1 MIPIDGPGI
10 SLIAPHQPAQLEP
23 TPIAKESAAA
33 AKENAAIDPSGGAI
47 FEDLLKNVVG
57 TANDSIQNAE
67 AAGKEFAAGTR
78 DDIHGTMLALSKA
91 DIELR
96 LVGNIRNKVVDAFYE
111 LWRMQI

>member
-10 SLIAPHQPAQLEP
+10 SLIAPHQPVQVDPA
-23 TPIAKESAAA
+23 PISKDAAV
-33 AKENAAIDPSGGAI
+33 DPSGGAI
-47 FEDLLKNVVG
+47 FEDLLKHVVG
-57 TANDSIQNAE
+57 GANDSIKNAE
-67 AAGKEFAAGTR
+67 AAGRDFAAGTR

>member
-1 MIPIDGPGI
+1 MLPIDGAGSI
-10 SLIAPHQPAQLEP
+10 NLLAPHQPVQVDSA
-23 TPIAKESAAA
+23 PIAPAV
-33 AKENAAIDPSGGAI
+33 KENAAVDPSGGAI

-57 TANDSIQNAE
+57 GANDSINHAE
-67 AAGKEFAAGTR
+67 AVGKEFAAGTR

>member
-10 SLIAPHQPAQLEP
+10 SLIAPHERVQIDPA
-23 TPIAKESAAA
+23 PISKDT
-33 AKENAAIDPSGGAI
+33 AIDPSGGAT
-47 FEDLLKNVVG
+47 FENLLKNVVG
-57 TANDSIQNAE
+57 GANDSIKNAE
-67 AAGKEFAAGTR
+67 AVGKEFAAGTR

>member
-10 SLIAPHQPAQLEP
+10 SLIAPHQPVQ
-23 TPIAKESAAA
+23 
-33 AKENAAIDPSGGAI
+33 IDPAPISTDTAVDPAGGAV
-47 FEDLLKNVVG
+47 FENLLKHVVG
-57 TANDSIQNAE
+57 NANDSIQNAE
-67 AAGKEFAAGTR
+67 AAGKAFAAGTR

>member
-1 MIPIDGPGI
+1 MLPIDGAGSI
-10 SLIAPHQPAQLEP
+10 SLLAPHQPVQLESA
-23 TPIAKESAAA
+23 PI
-33 AKENAAIDPSGGAI
+33 AKENAAVDPSGGAI

-57 TANDSIQNAE
+57 GANDSINHAE
-67 AAGKEFAAGTR
+67 TVGKEFAAGTR

-96 LVGNIRNKVVDAFYE
+96 LVGNIKNKVVDAFYE